1 MKRLSVSALLL
12 ALALSAFSP
21 VAAAAAQPSETGTTF
36 AQTTCEAGSD
46 RGGAAALA
54 ALVAAAVNVGGVNV
68 CDVDVLNNSLN
79 NLLQNADIHVLEN
92 ILNNSPIL
100 NDLNI
105 SDITVDVD
113 VLTGTTTISVLGAPV
128 LVIQ

>member
-1 MKRLSVSALLL
+1 MKRISVSGLLL

-21 VAAAAAQPSETGTTF
+21 AAAAAAQPSDTATSF
-36 AQTTCEAGSD
+36 AQTTCEAGHA

-54 ALVAAAVNVGGVNV
+54 SLIAAAVDVGGVNV

-113 VLTGTTTISVLGAPV
+113 VLTGITTISVLGAPV